1 MTKIEPVFYIRILRV
16 SVDLIHVTID
26 ALRCVM
32 RLSDS
37 RPIMLVAIRLD
48 CVAMNF
54 EDGCKVEQCFHLN
67 QGPLKYP

>member
-1 MTKIEPVFYIRILRV
+1 MRILRV

-37 RPIMLVAIRLD
+37 RP
-48 CVAMNF
+48 
-54 EDGCKVEQCFHLN
+54 
-67 QGPLKYP
+67 